1 MHPPQPRLIVQ
12 TTFFASLLVGSGFL
26 FAVEASVQDD
36 ERFFESKVRPL
47 LVSKCYECH
56 SSDISEAGLRLDSHS
71 FVLRGS
77 DNGAVVTAGN
87 IQKSKLITV
96 IKASGDT
103 SMPPDGKLAPEEI
116 KILGRMGYAR
126 CALERN
132 RFRRKSACSW
142 K

>member
-12 TTFFASLLVGSGFL
+12 TTFFVSLLVGSGFL

-56 SSDISEAGLRLDSHS
+56 SSDISEAGLRLDSHR

-77 DNGAVVTAGN
+77 DNGAVTTPGN
-87 IQKSKLITV
+87 IPK
-96 IKASGDT
+96 
-103 SMPPDGKLAPEEI
+103 E
-116 KILGRMGYAR
+116 
-126 CALERN
+126 
-132 RFRRKSACSW
+132 
-142 K
+142 